1 MEFFKNIKDFFV
13 PPEDGDEQYDDMSYG
28 KPQQHSGGQS
38 TSGSYGSQ
46 GSYGSNY
53 GQTSERERSSDYDS
67 RGYRAER
74 FDNEEAK
81 RGNKVVNIQATAQLQ
96 VVLVK
101 PEVFTDAKQI
111 ADHLIAK
118 KTVVLNLETAS
129 ADTKRRIIDF
139 LVGVAYANGGSLKP
153 VANMTYI
160 ITPYNVGFIGE
171 DLVGELENN
180 GVYLG

>member
-1 MEFFKNIKDFFV
+1 MKLFENIKEFFFA
-13 PPEDGDEQYDDMSYG
+13 PEDDEMEQTDIPVRHTTRSERPGYPASEQEETTG
-28 KPQQHSGGQS
+28 ITSESGG
-38 TSGSYGSQ
+38 T
-46 GSYGSNY
+46 
-53 GQTSERERSSDYDS
+53 RR
-67 RGYRAER
+67 
-74 FDNEEAK
+74 
-81 RGNKVVNIQATAQLQ
+81 NKVVNIQTTAQLQ

-101 PEVFTDAKQI
+101 PSAFTDAKQI

-129 ADTKRRIIDF
+129 PENKRRIIDF

-153 VANMTYI
+153 VANLTYI

-180 GVYLG
+180 GVFI

>member
-1 MEFFKNIKDFFV
+1 MDLFKNIKDFFV
-13 PPEDGDEQYDDMSYG
+13 PPEDMDDDQYDEMSYN
-28 KPQQHSGGQS
+28 KPEQDPRELHSSSPSGGY
-38 TSGSYGSQ
+38 SGSYGS
-46 GSYGSNY
+46 SRDEYDNS
-53 GQTSERERSSDYDS
+53 RSA
-67 RGYRAER
+67 RAQR
-74 FDNEEAK
+74 FETEEQR

-180 GVYLG
+180 GVII

>member
-1 MEFFKNIKDFFV
+1 MKLFENIKEFFFA
-13 PPEDGDEQYDDMSYG
+13 PEDDDDPADMPMSTAHS
-28 KPQQHSGGQS
+28 KPER
-38 TSGSYGSQ
+38 
-46 GSYGSNY
+46 SNY
-53 GQTSERERSSDYDS
+53 IPNDTDEPSMSGDNMSGAS
-67 RGYRAER
+67 RR
-74 FDNEEAK
+74 
-81 RGNKVVNIQATAQLQ
+81 NKVVNIQTTAQLQ

-101 PEVFTDAKQI
+101 PSAFTDAKQI

-129 ADTKRRIIDF
+129 PENKRRIIDF

-153 VANMTYI
+153 VANLTYI

-180 GVYLG
+180 GVFI

>member
-1 MEFFKNIKDFFV
+1 MVILMKLLDDIKNFFL
-13 PPEDGDEQYDDMSYG
+13 PPEDEGYDEAETVREKPARREREYDHDRDRD
-28 KPQQHSGGQS
+28 
-38 TSGSYGSQ
+38 
-46 GSYGSNY
+46 
-53 GQTSERERSSDYDS
+53 RERSRERSRDYD
-67 RGYRAER
+67 E
-74 FDNEEAK
+74 DPEEK
-81 RGNKVVNIQATAQLQ
+81 RNKVVNISATAQLQ

-129 ADTKRRIIDF
+129 AENKRRIIDF

-153 VANMTYI
+153 VANLTYI

-171 DLVGELENN
+171 DQVGELENN
-180 GVYLG
+180 GVII

>member
-1 MEFFKNIKDFFV
+1 MEIFKSLKDFFV
-13 PPEDGDEQYDDMSYG
+13 PPEEDGDEQYEDMGGGYGGRQQQDEPPMPASYSPPREREMERDRERESYG
-28 KPQQHSGGQS
+28 NS
-38 TSGSYGSQ
+38 
-46 GSYGSNY
+46 
-53 GQTSERERSSDYDS
+53 RSA
-67 RGYRAER
+67 RAER
-74 FDNEEAK
+74 FEHEEV
-81 RGNKVVNIQATAQLQ
+81 RRNKVVNIQTTAQLQ

-129 ADTKRRIIDF
+129 AETKRRIIDF

-180 GVYLG
+180 GVII

>member
-1 MEFFKNIKDFFV
+1 MKLFENIKEFFFA
-13 PPEDGDEQYDDMSYG
+13 PEDDEMEQTDVPVRHPVRSDRPGYQSSE
-28 KPQQHSGGQS
+28 QEEIS
-38 TSGSYGSQ
+38 TSSGESG
-46 GSYGSNY
+46 
-53 GQTSERERSSDYDS
+53 TRR
-67 RGYRAER
+67 
-74 FDNEEAK
+74 
-81 RGNKVVNIQATAQLQ
+81 NKVVNIQTTAQLQ

-101 PEVFTDAKQI
+101 PSAFTDAKQI

-129 ADTKRRIIDF
+129 PENKRRIIDF

-153 VANMTYI
+153 VANLTYI

-180 GVYLG
+180 GVFI

>member
-1 MEFFKNIKDFFV
+1 MKLFDGIKDFFFAAE
-13 PPEDGDEQYDDMSYG
+13 EDDFDQLDA
-28 KPQQHSGGQS
+28 PAR
-38 TSGSYGSQ
+38 T
-46 GSYGSNY
+46 
-53 GQTSERERSSDYDS
+53 EREERPAKSVEREEAPSAP
-67 RGYRAER
+67 AER
-74 FDNEEAK
+74 EERPVSGAPVAGQ
-81 RGNKVVNIQATAQLQ
+81 RRNGKVVNVQTTAQLQ

-101 PEVFTDAKQI
+101 PSAFTDAKQI

-129 ADTKRRIIDF
+129 PENKRRIIDF

-153 VANMTYI
+153 VANLTYI

-180 GVYLG
+180 GVFI

>member
-1 MEFFKNIKDFFV
+1 MDLLKNIKDFFV
-13 PPEDGDEQYDDMSYG
+13 PPEDGDDELYDENMSYNSRQDRSSDRGSYSSRDMDDSDRSDMSYG
-28 KPQQHSGGQS
+28 SS
-38 TSGSYGSQ
+38 
-46 GSYGSNY
+46 
-53 GQTSERERSSDYDS
+53 RSA
-67 RGYRAER
+67 RAER
-74 FDNEEAK
+74 FEHEEG
-81 RGNKVVNIQATAQLQ
+81 RRSNKVVNIQTTAQLQ

-129 ADTKRRIIDF
+129 AETKRRIIDF

-180 GVYLG
+180 GVII

>member
-1 MEFFKNIKDFFV
+1 MKLFENIKEFFFAPEDDDFDPTDV
-13 PPEDGDEQYDDMSYG
+13 PPARHTQA
-28 KPQQHSGGQS
+28 P
-38 TSGSYGSQ
+38 
-46 GSYGSNY
+46 
-53 GQTSERERSSDYDS
+53 ERSSFQSIDQDEPSMSAGERESAS
-67 RGYRAER
+67 RR
-74 FDNEEAK
+74 
-81 RGNKVVNIQATAQLQ
+81 NKVVNIQTTAQLQ

-101 PEVFTDAKQI
+101 PSAFTDAKQI

-129 ADTKRRIIDF
+129 PENKRRIIDF

-153 VANMTYI
+153 VANLTYI

-180 GVYLG
+180 GVFI

>member
-13 PPEDGDEQYDDMSYG
+13 PPEDGDEQYEEMSYG
-28 KPQQHSGGQS
+28 KSSQQHSSGH
-38 TSGSYGSQ
+38 SGSYG
-46 GSYGSNY
+46 GSSYSGSSS
-53 GQTSERERSSDYDS
+53 SERERESDYDS
-67 RGYRAER
+67 RSYRAER
-74 FDNEEAK
+74 FDSEEIK
-81 RGNKVVNIQATAQLQ
+81 RSNKVVNIQATAQLQ

>member
-1 MEFFKNIKDFFV
+1 MKLFENIKEFFFA
-13 PPEDGDEQYDDMSYG
+13 PEDDEME
-28 KPQQHSGGQS
+28 
-38 TSGSYGSQ
+38 
-46 GSYGSNY
+46 
-53 GQTSERERSSDYDS
+53 QTDVPVRHTTRSERPGYSSSEQEDVS
-67 RGYRAER
+67 GISGESGTRR
-74 FDNEEAK
+74 
-81 RGNKVVNIQATAQLQ
+81 NKVVNIQTTAQLQ

-101 PEVFTDAKQI
+101 PSAFTDAKQI

-129 ADTKRRIIDF
+129 PENKRRIIDF

-153 VANMTYI
+153 VANLTYI

-180 GVYLG
+180 GVFI

>member
-13 PPEDGDEQYDDMSYG
+13 PPEDDDSDYEEMSYG
-28 KPQQHSGGQS
+28 KPQHSGGS
-38 TSGSYGSQ
+38 GGSVSGSYGHS
-46 GSYGSNY
+46 
-53 GQTSERERSSDYDS
+53 SERERDREPEYDS
-67 RGYRAER
+67 RSYRAER
-74 FDNEEAK
+74 FDTEEAR

-180 GVYLG
+180 GVYL